1 VTMPFGHVVLCVVTV
16 AACVMGT
23 VATDV
28 DRRTWG
34 DDEASVSDEGMAGM
48 VEGVDST
55 SAISILLLLVTVAG
69 GALGALF
76 APRAWFFVVVQLLRL
91 RSSALML
98 GLLRLWDIALG
109 LSMAFGIYQLAVG
122 QLPTSAIFGRFV
134 AGAFTRFASLAV
146 PICVTCVMLPQESC
160 AKQKAFTKCHHMRAG
175 GWKDDTQQ
183 VYLRKHAVDEW
194 KELCKFN
201 KALHIEGPP
210 GTGKSTIAWVWA
222 CFTAQSAN
230 VVWVHRDADGGS
242 RISLVGAGY
251 IVYFDFPARLE
262 SHLGMILSACALLAR
277 ANIIIVDGIT
287 NKRKDLFGDTVRWA
301 NASPHRRAVLVTS
314 AQIVFPGQFKADYN
328 ISTFSMPSWTFDQYR
343 KACENDTFYN
353 AVKWRLGWVE
363 AKKRLDPTQDE
374 NDYKN
379 ELLGDKFFQ
388 AGFSARWM
396 FSLSSSQL
404 TKVILDYVDKVESYD
419 QLAAGLTGTRATAAI
434 GHLVAKDEHR
444 NHFLVSR
451 AVTRAVVDKCEAKAI
466 TMAARLSKKYGNGAF
481 DGWVFEFDFL
491 MNLRLAA
498 EPTGSQSVTLTVGEH
513 ALVTSEEWKV
523 DRQATVYHAADLEGL
538 DNADFAP
545 HSWYI
550 PQKVN
555 QGGFDVVMVTGP
567 NSLRFVQ
574 LTVASHHSQKLKYLR
589 EFGTAWETACQRDLT
604 SVELVAVVPAGRLSE
619 FKWKSKEGS
628 VPKQWKLK
636 VRKVSF
642 QRTGIGPSL

>member
-1 VTMPFGHVVLCVVTV
+1 MPFGHVVLCVVTA
-16 AACVMGT
+16 AACVIGAS
-23 VATDV
+23 VV
-28 DRRTWG
+28 DPTCG
-34 DDEASVSDEGMAGM
+34 GDEARVSGEVMGPAYMI
-48 VEGVDST
+48 EGVKLTSST
-55 SAISILLLLVTVAG
+55 VIFLLVVAVT

-76 APRAWFFVVVQLLRL
+76 APRAWFFVVVQLLQFRSWWLVRL
-91 RSSALML
+91 SLVLIDVCGLFLVLAPMVVRYIGLDDFVLFWYERMGL
-98 GLLRLWDIALG
+98 VYFLLRI
-109 LSMAFGIYQLAVG
+109 SSV
-122 QLPTSAIFGRFV
+122 
-134 AGAFTRFASLAV
+134 AV

-251 IVYFDFPARLE
+251 IVYFDVHADLEHFLAR
-262 SHLGMILSACALLAR
+262 ILHACALLAR

>member
-1 VTMPFGHVVLCVVTV
+1 MTMPFGHVVLCVVTV

-76 APRAWFFVVVQLLRL
+76 APRAWFFVVVQLLQFRSWWLVRL
-91 RSSALML
+91 SLVLIDVLILVPVVVRCVGEDDFVFIWYERAYF
-98 GLLRLWDIALG
+98 LLRI
-109 LSMAFGIYQLAVG
+109 SSV
-122 QLPTSAIFGRFV
+122 
-134 AGAFTRFASLAV
+134 AV

-230 VVWVHRDADGGS
+230 VVWLHRGADGGS
-242 RISLVGAGY
+242 RISLLGAGY
-251 IVYFDFPARLE
+251 IVYFDVHANLE
-262 SHLGMILSACALLAR
+262 LVLTQILSACALLAR
-277 ANIIIVDGIT
+277 ANIIVVDGIT